1 MVPMPDAP
9 GSRAGGGLLLAQ
21 PVKGLDFSAAGE
33 AAGRVKKTLQQIGV
47 QPSVVRRV
55 AIVTYEVEMNIVIH
69 ARQGTLRTAIAPGRV
84 EVVAED
90 EGPGIADI
98 EQAMEEGFSTAP
110 DQIREMGFGAGMGLP
125 NIRRCSDELS
135 IVSTIGRGVRMRS
148 VISGW

>member
-1 MVPMPDAP
+1 M
-9 GSRAGGGLLLAQ
+9 AQ
-21 PVKGLDFSAAGE
+21 RVKGLDFSAAGE

-69 ARQGTLRTAIAPGRV
+69 ARRGTLRTAIAPGRV

-110 DQIREMGFGAGMGLP
+110 DQIREMGFGGGMGLP

>member
-1 MVPMPDAP
+1 MVDQSDGRP
-9 GSRAGGGLLLAQ
+9 GSGLILSQ
-21 PVKGLDFSAAGE
+21 PVRGLDFSAAGE

-47 QPSVVRRV
+47 PPAVIRRV
-55 AIVTYEVEMNIVIH
+55 AIVAYETEMNIVIH
-69 ARQGTLRTAIAPGRV
+69 ARQGTLRVAIVPGRV
-84 EVVAED
+84 EVIAED

-135 IVSTIGRGVRMRS
+135 IVSAIGRGTRVRS